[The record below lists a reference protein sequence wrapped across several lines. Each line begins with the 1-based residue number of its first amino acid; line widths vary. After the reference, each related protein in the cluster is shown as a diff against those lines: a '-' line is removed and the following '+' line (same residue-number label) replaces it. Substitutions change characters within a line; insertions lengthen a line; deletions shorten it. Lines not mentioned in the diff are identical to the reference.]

1 MMGMNMVV
9 FDTLKLS
16 QKLEGA
22 GFTREQATGAAK
34 ALSDTFTDSVATK
47 GDVDAVRKD
56 VKVESDKLR
65 GEMREMEN
73 RIDGKFEAVKGDI
86 RAVRGEMRE
95 MEGRID
101 GKFEAVKGDIR
112 EMESRIDVKLEA
124 VKGEMCLIRW
134 MLALVVAATVIPLVR
149 SLL

>member
-1 MMGMNMVV
+1 MIDMNMVV

-22 GFTREQATGAAK
+22 GFTREQATGAAV
-34 ALSDTFTDSVATK
+34 ALSDTFTDNVATK

-65 GEMREMEN
+65 GEMREMES
-73 RIDGKFEAVKGDI
+73 RIDGKIES
-86 RAVRGEMRE
+86 VRGEMRE

-101 GKFEAVKGDIR
+101 GKFE
-112 EMESRIDVKLEA
+112 S
-124 VKGEMCLIRW
+124 VKGEMRLIRW
-134 MLALVVAATVIPLVR
+134 MLALVIAATVIPLVR
-149 SLL
+149 GLL

>member
-1 MMGMNMVV
+1 MVV

-47 GDVDAVRKD
+47 ADVDVVR
-56 VKVESDKLR
+56 
-65 GEMREMEN
+65 
-73 RIDGKFEAVKGDI
+73 A
-86 RAVRGEMRE
+86 EMRE
-95 MEGRID
+95 MEG
-101 GKFEAVKGDIR
+101 
-112 EMESRIDVKLEA
+112 RIDVKLEA
-124 VKGEMCLIRW
+124 VKGEMRLIRW
-134 MLALVVAATVIPLVR
+134 MLALVIVATVIPLVR